1 MSELLL
7 QSMLSSLLMDKIEKK
22 RRKFD
27 IKFDFLERKAV
38 IQGLSLKAYKVKT
51 EPVGLGNPS

>member
-27 IKFDFLERKAV
+27 IKFDFLERKGCCPGL
-38 IQGLSLKAYKVKT
+38 ITQGLQ
-51 EPVGLGNPS
+51 G